1 MENLLSGN
9 NNMKYFF
16 DNLNKFF
23 VIAMASV
30 LVRIFAF
37 IIFMFINLEN
47 HKGHI
52 VSPLV
57 EQKGIDTAF
66 YQEAAEQYKTYGWS
80 ILYKKTEDFYKE
92 PSTEYSGM
100 SPMPL
105 FPLLLILTD
114 YKDGNTIPLA
124 LLYLAFCC
132 LLCLIWLRWLK
143 DNGCPTI
150 GLWLFTVIPN
160 PIYFMVAVGTD
171 LPFALLFSVFFV
183 SYFSKNRNNYIWI
196 SALILLF
203 LMRPNSLSIGIFVIL
218 DQLLRDFNFG
228 KRLNLIIL
236 SAMALAVSVI
246 GIFSLPYFVVY
257 LDLSKDFTYFGI
269 SNAEYINGIYTNL
282 PTFLDKALSITT
294 FLFAKIL
301 YFCGL
306 RPSYSDVSTEVVFLR
321 AFVGIFLLPGLIYIL
336 FSKKRSLKMLIF
348 IYMLPIF
355 IGATQDRYHLTI
367 FPILY
372 LYGIQLYAMAMK
384 FIRERI
390 QYRFNGV

>member
-1 MENLLSGN
+1 
-9 NNMKYFF
+9 MKNFISYAR
-16 DNLNKFF
+16 KFF
-23 VIAMASV
+23 VIAIASV
-30 LVRIFAF
+30 AIRILAF
-37 IIFMFINLEN
+37 VIFMFINLQD
-47 HKGHI
+47 HKGNI
-52 VSPLV
+52 VSPLE
-57 EQKGIDTAF
+57 EQRGIDTAF

-80 ILYKKTEDFYKE
+80 ILYKKTEDFYKD
-92 PSTEYSGM
+92 PSTEYSGI

-114 YKDGNTIPLA
+114 YQDGNTIPLA
-124 LLYLAFCC
+124 LLYLVFCC
-132 LLCLIWLRWLK
+132 MLCLIWLRWLK

-160 PIYFMVAVGTD
+160 PIYYMVAVGTD

-183 SYFSKNRNNYIWI
+183 SYFSKNRNNFIWI

-218 DQLLRDFNFG
+218 DQLLRDFNLE
-228 KRLNLIIL
+228 KRLKLIIL
-236 SAMALAVSVI
+236 PVMALVVTVI
-246 GIFSLPYFVVY
+246 GLFALPYFVVY
-257 LDLSKDFTYFGI
+257 LDLSKDFTYFGV

-282 PTFLDKALSITT
+282 PIFLDKVLSVIT

-306 RPSYSDVSTEVVFLR
+306 RPSYSDVSTEIVFLR
-321 AFVGIFLLPGLIYIL
+321 AFVGIFLLPGLIYIF

-355 IGATQDRYHLTI
+355 IGATQDRYHLSI

-372 LYGIQLYAMAMK
+372 LYGFQIYAMALK
-384 FIRERI
+384 FIRERM
-390 QYRFNGV
+390 QYRIDNI

>member
-1 MENLLSGN
+1 
-9 NNMKYFF
+9 MKNFISYAR
-16 DNLNKFF
+16 KFF
-23 VIAMASV
+23 VIAIASV
-30 LVRIFAF
+30 AIRILAF
-37 IIFMFINLEN
+37 VIFMFINLQD
-47 HKGHI
+47 HKGNI
-52 VSPLV
+52 VSPLE
-57 EQKGIDTAF
+57 EQRGIDTAF

-80 ILYKKTEDFYKE
+80 ILYKKTEDFYKD
-92 PSTEYSGM
+92 PSTEYSGI

-114 YKDGNTIPLA
+114 YQDGNTIPLA
-124 LLYLAFCC
+124 LLYLVFCC
-132 LLCLIWLRWLK
+132 MLCLIWLRWLK

-160 PIYFMVAVGTD
+160 PIYYMVAVGTD

-183 SYFSKNRNNYIWI
+183 SYFSKNRNNFIWI

-218 DQLLRDFNFG
+218 DQLLRDFNLQ
-228 KRLNLIIL
+228 KRLKLIIL
-236 SAMALAVSVI
+236 PVMTLVVTVI
-246 GIFSLPYFVVY
+246 GIFALPYFVVY
-257 LDLSKDFTYFGI
+257 LDLSKDFTYFGV

-282 PTFLDKALSITT
+282 PIFLDKVLSVIT

-306 RPSYSDVSTEVVFLR
+306 RPSYSDVSTEIVFLR
-321 AFVGIFLLPGLIYIL
+321 AFVGIFLLPGLIYIF

-355 IGATQDRYHLTI
+355 IGATQDRYHLSI

-372 LYGIQLYAMAMK
+372 LYGFQIYAMALK
-384 FIRERI
+384 FIRERM
-390 QYRFNGV
+390 QYRIDNI

>member
-1 MENLLSGN
+1 
-9 NNMKYFF
+9 MKTFISYAH
-16 DNLNKFF
+16 KFF
-23 VIAMASV
+23 VIAVASV
-30 LVRIFAF
+30 LIRIVAF
-37 IIFMFINLEN
+37 ILFMFINLQD
-47 HKGHI
+47 HKGNI
-52 VSPLV
+52 VSPLE
-57 EQKGIDTAF
+57 EQHGIDTAF

-80 ILYKKTEDFYKE
+80 ILYKKTEDFYKD

-114 YKDGNTIPLA
+114 YQDGNTIPLA
-124 LLYLAFCC
+124 LLYLVFCC
-132 LLCLIWLRWLK
+132 MLCLIWLRWLK
-143 DNGCPTI
+143 DNGCPTL

-160 PIYFMVAVGTD
+160 PIYFMIAIGTD

-203 LMRPNSLSIGIFVIL
+203 LMRPNSLSIGIFVML
-218 DQLLRDFNFG
+218 DQILRDFNFE
-228 KRLNLIIL
+228 KRLKVIVF
-236 SAMALAVSVI
+236 SVMTLAVSVI
-246 GIFSLPYFVVY
+246 AIFSLPYFVVY
-257 LDLSKDFTYFGI
+257 LDLSKDFTYFGV
-269 SNAEYINGIYTNL
+269 SNAEYIKGIYSNL
-282 PTFLDKALSITT
+282 PIFLDKILSITT
-294 FLFAKIL
+294 FIFAKIL

-306 RPSYSDVSTEVVFLR
+306 RPSYSDISLEIVFLR

-336 FSKKRSLKMLIF
+336 ISKNRSLQMLIF

-355 IGATQDRYHLTI
+355 IGATQDRYHLSI

-372 LYGIQLYAMAMK
+372 LYGFQLYAMALK

-390 QYRFNGV
+390 QYRFDSI

>member
-1 MENLLSGN
+1 
-9 NNMKYFF
+9 MKNFISYAR
-16 DNLNKFF
+16 KFF
-23 VIAMASV
+23 VIAIASV
-30 LVRIFAF
+30 AIRILAF
-37 IIFMFINLEN
+37 VIFMFINLQD
-47 HKGHI
+47 HKGNI
-52 VSPLV
+52 VSPLE
-57 EQKGIDTAF
+57 EQRGIDTAF

-80 ILYKKTEDFYKE
+80 ILYKKTEDFYKD
-92 PSTEYSGM
+92 PSTEYSGI

-114 YKDGNTIPLA
+114 YQDGNTIPLA
-124 LLYLAFCC
+124 LLYLVFCC
-132 LLCLIWLRWLK
+132 MLCLIWLRWLK

-160 PIYFMVAVGTD
+160 PIYYMVAVGTD

-183 SYFSKNRNNYIWI
+183 SYFSKNRNNFIWI

-218 DQLLRDFNFG
+218 DQLLRDFNLE
-228 KRLNLIIL
+228 KRLKLIIL
-236 SAMALAVSVI
+236 PVMALVVTVI
-246 GIFSLPYFVVY
+246 GIFALPYFVVY
-257 LDLSKDFTYFGI
+257 LDLSKDFTYFGV

-282 PTFLDKALSITT
+282 PIFLDKVLSVIT

-306 RPSYSDVSTEVVFLR
+306 RPSYSDVSTEIVFLR
-321 AFVGIFLLPGLIYIL
+321 AFVGIFLLPGLIYIF

-355 IGATQDRYHLTI
+355 IGATQDRYHLSI

-372 LYGIQLYAMAMK
+372 LYGFQIYAMALK
-384 FIRERI
+384 FIRERM
-390 QYRFNGV
+390 QYRIDNI